1 MARNGFSLCALSE
14 SGPPEGMLMASRP
27 DMEYGRRSEQGL
39 MISQGGHAVSSRKEQ
54 ATVWQEKLRTTTQN
68 FSVTSIPMKA

>member
-1 MARNGFSLCALSE
+1 MAF
-14 SGPPEGMLMASRP
+14 RP
-27 DMEYGRRSEQGL
+27 DMEYGRCFEQGL